1 MIIFSCI
8 ITKNQT
14 VYVHPNPLIYYHDDI
29 MSFYKL
35 KESNKDVSFNYFVKV
50 KIYPT
55 KSNVIDKPIDWRDWN
70 FILDNAGEP
79 TLDDF
84 WCYEGAKGL
93 VGIAV
98 WDGVGDD
105 PPGGWHRHGGSG
117 RRRPDGDASRE
128 YVNP

>member
-70 FILDNAGEP
+70 FILDNAGVP
-79 TLDDF
+79 QWYRDDQES
-84 WCYEGAKGL
+84 YEEIIFKEAEKWRKL
-93 VGIAV
+93 YKFAIKNE
-98 WDGVGDD
+98 
-105 PPGGWHRHGGSG
+105 SIKNE
-117 RRRPDGDASRE
+117 S
-128 YVNP
+128 NNKKKQ